1 MTNKTYTFSEENFN
15 SFKGFVEHGIMDEF
29 FGSDLVYEYVSQDL
43 EATTEQIA
51 DLEYQFFKALGQRE
65 NKSFEEVKSYYK
77 SVNRENELRI
87 SAEMEP
93 EIEAEINCLMEKNKL
108 EKELDELRAMAA
120 SLNAKMAL
128 KCVEIEMKEAEWK
141 AL

>member
-1 MTNKTYTFSEENFN
+1 MTNKTYSFSEENFN

-29 FGSDLVYEYVSQDL
+29 IDDLVYEYVSKDL
-43 EATTEQIA
+43 TATPEQEA
-51 DLEYQFFKALGQRE
+51 DLEYQFLQALAQKE